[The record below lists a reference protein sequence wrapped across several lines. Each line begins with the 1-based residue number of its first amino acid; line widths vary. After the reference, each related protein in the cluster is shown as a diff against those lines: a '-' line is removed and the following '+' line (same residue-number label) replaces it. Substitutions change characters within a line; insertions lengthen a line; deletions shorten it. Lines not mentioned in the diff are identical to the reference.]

1 MMDNIF
7 CVLQAIEES
16 DEEDLCA
23 LSDRWEYQKT
33 VRRWSRK
40 GPDLDFTLGAEDNLE
55 DTLDQLEAASSHD
68 SLLGEES
75 SSHTD
80 DRLVGFTSSI
90 LNH

>member
-1 MMDNIF
+1 MF
-7 CVLQAIEES
+7 QATEES

-40 GPDLDFTLGAEDNLE
+40 GPALTLVVDSTLE
-55 DTLDQLEAASSHD
+55 PSSSHD

-75 SSHTD
+75 GSHTD
-80 DRLVGFTSSI
+80 DSPMLDSKMPHTTAVTTSGE
-90 LNH
+90 